1 MYRCDVF
8 HPQAQQLPA
17 PITSALKLQSNQ
29 HSLYLIKDETS
40 NGYLVTSL
48 LHFSRPVEHLKI
60 ILSEVVAF

>member
-1 MYRCDVF
+1 MYHCDVF

-17 PITSALKLQSNQ
+17 PITSASKLQSNQ

-48 LHFSRPVEHLKI
+48 LLFSHPVELLKI
-60 ILSEVVAF
+60 ILYEIVAV